1 MFEILFAYGIP
12 RRIVDTVKLMYEDT
26 KAKVVSSDDGETEF
40 FDIAGNK
47 AGVLQVV
54 TKTTNVTHTR

>member
-1 MFEILFAYGIP
+1 
-12 RRIVDTVKLMYEDT
+12 MYEDT